1 MRSEKKLRLDNLIA
15 KQITFRKVELVG
27 NGLSMKTQ
35 PIQISL
41 LAMNPVSSSVLDKAS
56 SSYDEVKCPISL
68 ILL

>member
-27 NGLSMKTQ
+27 NGRSMKTQ

-56 SSYDEVKCPISL
+56 SSFDEVKCPISL

>member
-1 MRSEKKLRLDNLIA
+1 MRSEKKLSLDNLIA

-41 LAMNPVSSSVLDKAS
+41 LAMNPVSSSVLDKTS
-56 SSYDEVKCPISL
+56 SSFDKVKCPISL